1 MVMPG
6 RRWSPAHVRGART
19 DSPTLEA
26 RRAESVRW
34 MIAAAALSMVGAM
47 ATALVIR
54 QPHLEGVFVAGWV
67 MLVIGVLLFV
77 RGFWQ
82 FVRS

>member
-1 MVMPG
+1 MVFVS
-6 RRWSPAHVRGART
+6 RRLSPAHARGART

-26 RRAESVRW
+26 RRSDGVRW
-34 MIAAAALSMVGAM
+34 MVAAAALSTLGAT
-47 ATALVIR
+47 ATALAIR
-54 QPHLEGVFVAGWV
+54 NPGWQPVFIGGWV
-67 MLVIGVLLFV
+67 VLLLGVILFV